1 VSDTFNRAASPY
13 SFIPLEL
20 KSRMNGKDVLKAWLS
35 TLPVSQNAQKEVE
48 RIYTQKRFSRDVKE
62 GAQ

>member
-35 TLPVSQNAQKEVE
+35 TLPVSQNAQKE
-48 RIYTQKRFSRDVKE
+48 ITKFYIKE